1 MQDVKSISIG
11 QPPCRSKYEPC
22 SRQTAE
28 RESRLRRSITYGPY
42 MPGKCCDTTRKVDA
56 KRIAPLAKSKRALT
70 ASMTSPR
77 HRRKRQKRSIISHH
91 MRTEETYR
99 TLAPVGRRYHT
110 VERVFFEWG
119 GGGAAGVC
127 RTPPTEQKRYAPCLL
142 LSRIGLTVRYKP
154 RIHDQRWVKDADERT
169 E

>member
-119 GGGAAGVC
+119 GGVLQECAEL
-127 RTPPTEQKRYAPCLL
+127 RPPNKNGMHPVSC
-142 LSRIGLTVRYKP
+142 
-154 RIHDQRWVKDADERT
+154 
-169 E
+169 